1 MRPVRV
7 TEGELGPKG
16 LGEVQLI
23 KKSSRRAGRYG
34 KVDLIY
40 FEPLMI

>member
-7 TEGELGPKG
+7 TEGELGTTG

-23 KKSSRRAGRYG
+23 KKSNRIAGRY
-34 KVDLIY
+34 KRVNRIY
-40 FEPLMI
+40 FEPPFT